1 MWCAFLHNF
10 LVNQPRSAVM
20 LGLGEYGSSDEE
32 DKSAQVSAVSVSS
45 KGSSKKKMKRVMGL
59 SAVLP
64 PEIRQL
70 LESGGGGDDE
80 DEEDNWS
87 ASKSAAARREARAT
101 VAPVSNEIKQQH
113 GLFAL
118 LPKQPAGATTS
129 TEKSAP
135 RIEKSAS
142 DSSEPK
148 GLVAEV
154 GIHSKTDKDSD
165 IENDENEDDE
175 DEEEEDITTRPA
187 AISSFFSTPAPG
199 AAPSSVAQDYSV
211 EIAQPATTPAPAVW
225 QEVKD
230 LASGDSYFWNATT
243 GETSWDRP
251 TGCLVTEYAP
261 VIPTP
266 HPLAEAASTNLIP
279 QGTSGIETQVKSLL
293 FVIVG

>member
-101 VAPVSNEIKQQH
+101 VAPVSNEIKQH